1 MTSLRQIINT
11 YHDRGFKINHSLG
24 DRQLESIR
32 KHMEPI
38 GIMVNTAGHDEH
50 VPEIERYVRTIKRE
64 YRQL

>member
-50 VPEIERYVRTIKRE
+50 VPEIER
-64 YRQL
+64 